1 MNKTPRSETRIGAS
15 ETAHRSRDPSR
26 RGAVVEP
33 SGDIPRSRPGA
44 RRGDTSEDAT
54 LQCICSAPRDDAD
67 DDNGRVNVIVAPNVW
82 MM

>member
-33 SGDIPRSRPGA
+33 SGDIPRSRPGLA
-44 RRGDTSEDAT
+44 GETHPRTPRS
-54 LQCICSAPRDDAD
+54 SASAALHVTTPMTTT
-67 DDNGRVNVIVAPNVW
+67 VV
-82 MM
+82 